1 MTKKLSMPRICFRS
15 LAILGFLAIFILL
28 ILYIIQVSHLARAS
42 FEVSSYKKEISQ
54 LFQENKNWEI
64 YYSQTNSLASLD
76 SLLGESNYVRVDKVH
91 YIQILDDTVAI
102 K

>member
-1 MTKKLSMPRICFRS
+1 MPKICLRS
-15 LAILGFLAIFILL
+15 LAILGFLIIVILL
-28 ILYIIQVSHLARAS
+28 ILYIIQVNHLARAR
-42 FEVSSYKKEISQ
+42 FEVASHEKEMSQ

-76 SLLGESNYVRVDKVH
+76 SLLNESNYVRVDKVH

>member
-1 MTKKLSMPRICFRS
+1 MMKKISMPRICLRS

-28 ILYIIQVSHLARAS
+28 ILYIIQVSHLAKAR
-42 FEVSSYKKEISQ
+42 FEVSSYQKDISQ
-54 LFQENKNWEI
+54 LFQENKSWET
-64 YYSQTNSLASLD
+64 YYSQTNSPASLD
-76 SLLGESNYVRVDKVH
+76 YLLDESNYVRVDKVH